1 MKIIYNLEAH
11 KRKNYRIFAKCQIL
25 LQKLHLHGIILEI
38 LKYQEEICYQDII
51 NSIINFYCLFVESN
65 DTNLCIMARY
75 FKDLS
80 KRYSFKKLPVLI
92 AQLFSKTKNQEEAFW
107 LVYSNIDKK
116 MENEHKE
123 ILF

>member
-1 MKIIYNLEAH
+1 
-11 KRKNYRIFAKCQIL
+11 
-25 LQKLHLHGIILEI
+25 
-38 LKYQEEICYQDII
+38 
-51 NSIINFYCLFVESN
+51 
-65 DTNLCIMARY
+65 MARY